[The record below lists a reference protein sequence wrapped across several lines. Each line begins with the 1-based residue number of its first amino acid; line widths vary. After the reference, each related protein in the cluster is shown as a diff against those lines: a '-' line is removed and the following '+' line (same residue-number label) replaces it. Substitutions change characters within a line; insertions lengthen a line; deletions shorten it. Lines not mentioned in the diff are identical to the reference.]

1 MTDADNEERR
11 GDDPDESVI
20 TRKSSAAYAAGL
32 AIFFS
37 VATFLGLGWLLDNYF
52 ETSPWLLITGI
63 LLGSAV
69 GFYEFIKIMS
79 RNG

>member
-1 MTDADNEERR
+1 MADDSQNGEGR
-11 GDDPDESVI
+11 DEAGI

-52 ETSPWLLITGI
+52 GTSPWLIITGI
-63 LLGSAV
+63 LLGSVA
-69 GFYEFIKIMS
+69 GFYQFIRIMS
-79 RNG
+79 RNNN